1 MSGSTW
7 NWIGGTIDLES
18 PTDWALTAGPV
29 DGTIPQT
36 GDTVTNSG
44 TMVGVGAI
52 AASVINNGTIEPSN
66 NSVGGSSTGG
76 EMTIQGSV
84 SGTGAITIEL
94 GATLQIDGVLGSA
107 QSIAFSPGAPET
119 LILGS
124 PAAVTPNT
132 ITGFALGDRI
142 EVSNGVTIT
151 GGAIVSG
158 GTTSIPFVNSSGTA
172 GTYQFTNLSYAPG
185 TTQSFEYGLDF
196 ATGAQNIALTR
207 FFTWTGATNTT
218 FGVATNWSDAFGV
231 APGPSDF
238 ATFSSSGGTISG
250 TGSVYVLDFRDV
262 GAWTLAPGTSL
273 SDTESVQ
280 LGQNG
285 IGSTSLSVGNTATIS
300 SAGFITVAGVA
311 GNEDLLSITA
321 GGVVRQTGAGV
332 TYAHG
337 MSIGTAGASG
347 TLAPA
352 DGVVLVSGAGSLLD
366 LGANG
371 LTVAG
376 NGGSGV
382 LTVQRGGTVDA
393 ASADSSLSS
402 SVSIANS
409 AGNGSI
415 LVTGA
420 GSALNATGY
429 FLDGRGGTGSLTIQS
444 GGLVVVTDA
453 PLNGS
458 GIGIGTGRGAGPSS
472 AADVGGDGVATVTSG
487 GTLEL
492 NSITSGMNVGG
503 DGTSGI
509 LNVNSGGTVLTGAGI
524 TVGTATTAN
533 GTIYG
538 GTGALNI
545 GAGGLVKVG
554 IAAQSVNYSV
564 TVGGGN
570 SLLNGVPTS
579 QASGQAVISGA
590 GAELNTNGNP
600 LAIGYLS
607 DGSMIVSQGGSVVSG
622 SANDLTIS
630 ALSIGRLSNG
640 SLTVTDPGTQ
650 FTANGGVYIGRGG
663 TGALNVENHA
673 TMDVRL
679 DGNGDGYLDIGNSGL
694 TNGETLITG
703 GSGSALV
710 TSGGDLFSQ
719 KPVTIGEAGD
729 SGSLDISDGGLVEA
743 AQTLRIGNT
752 VTVPAGGIEIT
763 ASGTQTLGSATQ
775 FAGAGVVN
783 VGAGGIL
790 RADGGGITS
799 AGTSDIVV
807 GEGIGSSAALNV
819 TGAGATVNTGG
830 YRLAVG
836 SAGQGSLLVG
846 QGGTVLAGTPF
857 ASDDAITAGGS
868 AGATGVVT
876 VSDPGS
882 ELLAV
887 GQFAV
892 GLGGQGSLLIE
903 NQGTAITG
911 ANAAD
916 ATEGVDIAQ
925 NAGASGT
932 ATVTGTKSL
941 LTNTGRFIVGDAG
954 VGSLAINS
962 GGTVT
967 TSANATIANTGSASS
982 SSVNVSGAGSNWR
995 VAGSL
1000 IVGDAGFGQ
1009 LSLAQG
1015 ATVTGAALTA
1025 GGAAA
1030 GSGVVS
1036 VAGTGSA
1043 LNLTGVLNVGGLAP
1057 GELSILNA
1065 GEVTAASVT
1074 IGAGAG
1080 GAGNLV
1086 IGAGSTLTVTG
1097 TTTPLVVGTG
1107 TVAALLNIQ
1116 GGTLVLSGSPTFGA
1130 NGRLV
1135 QVGGLIDPAP
1145 TLIVAGNAFGGG
1157 AVDEASV
1164 EVLDT
1169 ATSVSKAPDIT
1180 GLATFLAPLVTGGS
1194 AAKPGIWNIDTNGTL
1209 VLNTN
1214 TVAATQEF
1222 TFADNT
1228 GVLEIGQQVTL
1239 DGGGTPQT
1247 IQAAAIGGFQGL
1259 IDSYVTGDQII
1270 VDTTAAAG
1278 FLYTGGA
1285 TITVN
1290 ALVGGVPAGAQEGA
1304 LVFTDPVAAAQ
1315 AFADSTSATPSLGDQ
1330 VIPPPCYAAGTLI
1343 ETLDGP
1349 VAVEQ
1354 LRMGDV
1360 VRTVLGGPGRI
1371 VWVGSRAVACER
1383 HPRPETVWP
1392 VRIARD
1398 AFGPGLPARDL
1409 FVSPDHALYLDGVL
1423 IPAKLLVNG
1432 TTVRQARR
1440 RHVVYH
1446 HIELARHDVVL
1457 AEGLPAETYLDT
1469 GDRAKF
1475 AGGRITMLYPDFTSR
1490 AWEMLG
1496 CAPLV
1501 LTGEG
1506 LAKARRAV
1514 MEHQPAG
1521 RRAFGS

>member
-1 MSGSTW
+1 MTASTW
-7 NWIGGTIDLES
+7 TWIGGTGFSTLAAN
-18 PTDWALTAGPV
+18 WRLTFGSGNNSNV
-29 DGTIPQT
+29 PQP
-36 GDTVTNSG
+36 GDVVFVPS
-44 TMVGVGAI
+44 
-52 AASVINNGTIEPSN
+52 GTIEDGLGELSGQ
-66 NSVGGSSTGG
+66 GGL
-76 EMTIQGSV
+76 TIQAGGTVSV
-84 SGTGAITIEL
+84 TAAGDGIDFGHTAATSGT
-94 GATLQIDGVLGSA
+94 
-107 QSIAFSPGAPET
+107 IA
-119 LILGS
+119 
-124 PAAVTPNT
+124 V
-132 ITGFALGDRI
+132 
-142 EVSNGVTIT
+142 
-151 GGAIVSG
+151 
-158 GTTSIPFVNSSGTA
+158 
-172 GTYQFTNLSYAPG
+172 
-185 TTQSFEYGLDF
+185 
-196 ATGAQNIALTR
+196 
-207 FFTWTGATNTT
+207 TGAT
-218 FGVATNWSDAFGV
+218 A
-231 APGPSDF
+231 
-238 ATFSSSGGTISG
+238 
-250 TGSVYVLDFRDV
+250 L
-262 GAWTLAPGTSL
+262 
-273 SDTESVQ
+273 
-280 LGQNG
+280 
-285 IGSTSLSVGNTATIS
+285 
-300 SAGFITVAGVA
+300 
-311 GNEDLLSITA
+311 
-321 GGVVRQTGAGV
+321 
-332 TYAHG
+332 
-337 MSIGTAGASG
+337 
-347 TLAPA
+347 
-352 DGVVLVSGAGSLLD
+352 
-366 LGANG
+366 

-376 NGGSGV
+376 GTKGMTIGDAGTGAMFVQNGGSV
-382 LTVQRGGTVDA
+382 A
-393 ASADSSLSS
+393 AGFQAGAQ
-402 SVSIANS
+402 SI
-409 AGNGSI
+409 
-415 LVTGA
+415 
-420 GSALNATGY
+420 
-429 FLDGRGGTGSLTIQS
+429 D
-444 GGLVVVTDA
+444 
-453 PLNGS
+453 
-458 GIGIGTGRGAGPSS
+458 IG
-472 AADVGGDGVATVTSG
+472 
-487 GTLEL
+487 
-492 NSITSGMNVGG
+492 
-503 DGTSGI
+503 
-509 LNVNSGGTVLTGAGI
+509 
-524 TVGTATTAN
+524 VGTT
-533 GTIYG
+533 
-538 GTGALNI
+538 GTGA
-545 GAGGLVKVG
+545 
-554 IAAQSVNYSV
+554 
-564 TVGGGN
+564 
-570 SLLNGVPTS
+570 
-579 QASGQAVISGA
+579 
-590 GAELNTNGNP
+590 
-600 LAIGYLS
+600 
-607 DGSMIVSQGGSVVSG
+607 
-622 SANDLTIS
+622 
-630 ALSIGRLSNG
+630 
-640 SLTVTDPGTQ
+640 
-650 FTANGGVYIGRGG
+650 
-663 TGALNVENHA
+663 
-673 TMDVRL
+673 
-679 DGNGDGYLDIGNSGL
+679 
-694 TNGETLITG
+694 
-703 GSGSALV
+703 
-710 TSGGDLFSQ
+710 
-719 KPVTIGEAGD
+719 
-729 SGSLDISDGGLVEA
+729 
-743 AQTLRIGNT
+743 
-752 VTVPAGGIEIT
+752 
-763 ASGTQTLGSATQ
+763 
-775 FAGAGVVN
+775 
-783 VGAGGIL
+783 
-790 RADGGGITS
+790 
-799 AGTSDIVV
+799 
-807 GEGIGSSAALNV
+807 
-819 TGAGATVNTGG
+819 
-830 YRLAVG
+830 
-836 SAGQGSLLVG
+836 
-846 QGGTVLAGTPF
+846 
-857 ASDDAITAGGS
+857 
-868 AGATGVVT
+868 VT

-882 ELLAV
+882 SIKATGQIDVGVSGTGSLTVQNAGTVNSGGATLAPSQGIDLGVLAGGIGSLSVSGTNSLLNNTGAFIVGDQGSGNLSIGTGGTVITTPGTVAGVAGLVIANTSSAADSEVTVAGTGSQLEVGGLLAV
-887 GQFAV
+887 GEGGSGSLQLSSGGTVTAGSLDEGVASTGVGMIGLTGTGTSLTLAGSATVGDSSVNAIVNVLAGASFAADTLTIGSQTGSFGNV
-892 GLGGQGSLLIE
+892 IVSGQGSTLNIADILNIGGAAGGTGVLTVGSGATVLAGVVNLKSGEAIINGGLLDPTVLIE
-903 NQGTAITG
+903 NRGSSTVGYGTIAANDIILEGTFQSNGSKSNQETLVVQGTVMGGGTLIVNGTTSVNTPGMLQIDTQDTIELTGAVLNAATTTFTDNLTPAGTYTVKNSAVDVVFQDGTGVLLLDDIAGFGGTITTYYAGDSIVITG
-911 ANAAD
+911 GTLSALSVSNGNTLTVHDAAGTGRTDQIVFAAPIDPATLSIRNSNTIITGGNVIVNGTTLEIATGPYALTGFNAPGAPQFTTLLID
-916 ATEGVDIAQ
+916 PGVSVTIDGSDVFSGVTLNDQGQILLSGSSVSGGAVTLAST
-925 NAGASGT
+925 AGITASGT
-932 ATVTGTKSL
+932 VSGGTWSGMSQLVAGAAGAGSFLVNNAGTAASASVDLGASAGGSGDIIVTGAKSL
-941 LTNTGRFIVGDAG
+941 LTNTGTFIVGDAG
-954 VGSLAINS
+954 LGSLAINS

-982 SSVNVSGAGSNWR
+982 SSLNVSGAGSNWR
-995 VAGSL
+995 VAGAL
-1000 IVGDAGFGQ
+1000 IVGAAGFGQ
-1009 LSLAQG
+1009 LSVSQAG
-1015 ATVTGAALTA
+1015 SVAAAALTA
-1025 GGAAA
+1025 GAAA
-1030 GSGVVS
+1030 GGSGVIS